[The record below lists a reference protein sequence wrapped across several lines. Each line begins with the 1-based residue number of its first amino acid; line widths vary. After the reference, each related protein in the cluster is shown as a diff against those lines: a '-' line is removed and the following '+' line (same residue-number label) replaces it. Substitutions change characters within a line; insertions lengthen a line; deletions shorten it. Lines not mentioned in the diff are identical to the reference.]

1 MNSASVEYFLFA
13 GKFLKQRFKNQ
24 PTYLTI
30 EKVLNDRLGRDGSMK
45 ISILFVLLAAILWG
59 TTGTTQAF
67 APKEAA
73 PLVFGAVRMAVGGIT
88 LLLFAALRGQL
99 KRSGWP
105 VKTLIIA
112 ALSMAFYQPF
122 FFSAVNLSGI
132 AVGTVVAI
140 GSAPIIAGCLEWLV
154 FKKVPQT
161 KWWIATAAAIA
172 GVSLLF
178 IPSASSGGSFL
189 GILLA
194 LGAGLSFAVYTLTS
208 KKLLQKQKPEAV
220 TGTVF
225 FFSAVLLAPLLFLYD
240 LSWILSVQGMT
251 VSLYIGVIAT
261 GAAYLLFT
269 TGLAKVPASTAVT
282 LSLAEPL
289 TASLLGTVLVRESL
303 PLVSWAGIALLLL
316 GIFYISYQPKKDKI
330 KAEQVKA

>member
-122 FFSAVNLSGI
+122 FFQPSTCQGSPSERSSPSVALRLSPAASNGSCSKSSADEMVDRNGCSDSRRILVIHPVRLIGRELSRHT
-132 AVGTVVAI
+132 ARTRRRAFLCRLHADKQE
-140 GSAPIIAGCLEWLV
+140 APAKAKAGGCHRHRV
-154 FKKVPQT
+154 
-161 KWWIATAAAIA
+161 
-172 GVSLLF
+172 LF
-178 IPSASSGGSFL
+178 
-189 GILLA
+189 
-194 LGAGLSFAVYTLTS
+194 
-208 KKLLQKQKPEAV
+208 
-220 TGTVF
+220 
-225 FFSAVLLAPLLFLYD
+225 
-240 LSWILSVQGMT
+240 
-251 VSLYIGVIAT
+251 
-261 GAAYLLFT
+261 
-269 TGLAKVPASTAVT
+269 
-282 LSLAEPL
+282 
-289 TASLLGTVLVRESL
+289 
-303 PLVSWAGIALLLL
+303 
-316 GIFYISYQPKKDKI
+316 
-330 KAEQVKA
+330 